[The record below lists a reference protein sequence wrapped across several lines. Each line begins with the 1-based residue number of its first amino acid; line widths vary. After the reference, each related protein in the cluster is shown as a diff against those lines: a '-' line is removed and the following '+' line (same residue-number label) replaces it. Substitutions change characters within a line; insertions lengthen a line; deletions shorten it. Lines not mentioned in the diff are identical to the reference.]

1 MKSPALRMAT
11 AALCAATAFSTTG
24 YVSAVAAAADTPPV
38 GQLPADCRS
47 AKAEFHPLTAA
58 DLLELKGELADAVA
72 RLEKRLAA
80 AGENGADW
88 RKYLQLDRLESQ
100 LEKGKTPDLAVLDA
114 VYARYTADQ
123 EGLEL
128 VWFLDVGQALRRYRE
143 MARNVGDPRLQKR
156 YEQLLDFLAEHL
168 AAYTAKP
175 AAEEAVL
182 IGQAVGQLEEA
193 RQAPAL
199 VRAIRHHFLRPNLLL
214 EVSAGFAA
222 AGIAAPVDETAPVH
236 EVILGTDV
244 YGTGHTTGRVHAQM
258 SPDESR
264 GVIDAIFLGGVE
276 TRNVGYHGPVRIY
289 SLGSTRVGAC
299 KRFWIDAVGLGS
311 LPAVS
316 SAATTTTI
324 TDIRSRRGSR
334 CIERIAWRRTCK
346 QQEQAE
352 CIASRRAERR
362 LNDRIDQQAAE
373 KIRQANR
380 AFMDKFRAPL
390 VQRRLFP
397 QQLRFTTTREA
408 LHVTSLQA
416 DQSQLAAPSAPPEL
430 PADVDLALSVHESM
444 INNLASSALAGTTLR
459 AEAFE
464 AAIVSL
470 LGELPEQLKADEDQE
485 DWAVSFSRRRQP
497 ISVTFAEDGFR
508 VTVRGQRFYRGEESY
523 PGMDV
528 TADYKIARTEQGFRA
543 VRQGD
548 LQILP
553 PGVVPGGGRKLSPRE
568 MAIRTLLQQRF
579 GKIFKP
585 EMMGEGFVPPG
596 EWSKVGKIMPVQLA
610 CKDGWLTVAWRRAPT
625 EQTVAQD
632 RATTGGGR

>member
-1 MKSPALRMAT
+1 
-11 AALCAATAFSTTG
+11 
-24 YVSAVAAAADTPPV
+24 VD
-38 GQLPADCRS
+38 QLPADCRA
-47 AKAEFHPLTAA
+47 AKADFHPLTAA
-58 DLLELKGELADAVA
+58 DLLEVKAELADAVA
-72 RLEKRLAA
+72 RLERRLHA
-80 AGENGADW
+80 AGENGANW
-88 RKYLQLDRLESQ
+88 RKYLQLDQLRAQ
-100 LEKGKTPDLAVLDA
+100 LEKGKTPDPAVLDA
-114 VYARYTADQ
+114 VYARYTAGQ

-128 VWFLDVGQALRRYRE
+128 VWFLDVSQALRRYRE
-143 MARNVGDPRLQKR
+143 MARNVGDPGLQAR
-156 YEQLLDFLAEHL
+156 YGLLLDFLAGHL
-168 AAYTAKP
+168 AAYTATHS
-175 AAEEAVL
+175 AEEAVL

-214 EVSAGFAA
+214 KVSADLVA

-236 EVILGTDV
+236 EFILGTDV

-264 GVIDAIFLGGVE
+264 GVIDAIFLGAVE
-276 TRNVGYHGPVRIY
+276 TRNIGYHGPVRIY
-289 SLGSTRVGAC
+289 SQGSTRVGAR
-299 KRFWIDAVGLGS
+299 KRFWIDALGLGS
-311 LPAVS
+311 LPTVS

-324 TDIRSRRGSR
+324 TDIRSRRGNC
-334 CIERIAWRRTCK
+334 CIERIAWRRTC
-346 QQEQAE
+346 QQKGQAE

-373 KIRQANR
+373 KVRQANQ
-380 AFMDKFRAPL
+380 AFRGKFRTPL
-390 VQRRLFP
+390 VQRKLFP
-397 QQLRFTTTREA
+397 GQLRFTTTRQA

-416 DQSQLAAPSAPPEL
+416 DPSQLAAPSAAPQLPE
-430 PADVDLALSVHESM
+430 DVDLALSLHESM

-464 AAIVSL
+464 AMIVSL
-470 LGELPEQLKADEDQE
+470 LGELPEQLKADEDQQ

-508 VTVRGQRFYRGEESY
+508 VTVRGLRFYRGEESY

-528 TADYKIARTEQGFRA
+528 TADYKIARTEQGFSA

-553 PGVVPGGGRKLSPRE
+553 PGFVPGRGRKLSPRE
-568 MAIRTLLQQRF
+568 VVIRTLLQGRF

-596 EWSKVGKIMPVQLA
+596 EWGKIGKMAPVQLA
-610 CKDGWLTVAWRRAPT
+610 CKDGWLSVAWRRAPSDRT
-625 EQTVAQD
+625 IAQN
-632 RATTGGGR
+632 RATTGSGR